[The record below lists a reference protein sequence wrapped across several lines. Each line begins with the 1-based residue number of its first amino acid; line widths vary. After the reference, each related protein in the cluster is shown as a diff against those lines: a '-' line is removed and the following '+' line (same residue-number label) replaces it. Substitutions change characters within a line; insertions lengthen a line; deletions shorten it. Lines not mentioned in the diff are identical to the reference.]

1 MINKNINKTWLKELK
16 SEFTKPYFLE
26 LEAFLKDREKNGA
39 VIFPKQ
45 EDIFNALNYANFED
59 IKVVILGQDPYHGP
73 NQAHGLSFSVQEGVK
88 IPPSLRN
95 IYKELSSDL
104 NIQTPDTGYLESWAK
119 QGVLMINAV
128 FTVEQAKP
136 DSHKKQGWE
145 NFTDQII
152 KTVAEKHNNI
162 VFILWGGNAH
172 KKANLI
178 DETKHL
184 ILKDVHPSPLSA
196 SRGFFGSKPFSKTN
210 NYLIEHKKQPIN
222 WKIENTQMSL
232 F

>member
-95 IYKELSSDL
+95 MYKELSADL